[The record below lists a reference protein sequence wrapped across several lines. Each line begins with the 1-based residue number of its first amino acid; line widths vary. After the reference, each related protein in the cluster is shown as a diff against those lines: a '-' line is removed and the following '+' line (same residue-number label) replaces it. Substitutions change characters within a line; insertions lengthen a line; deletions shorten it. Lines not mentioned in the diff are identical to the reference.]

1 VPHAD
6 LFDDLHA
13 ARNRSVPVLR
23 TIRRKYSKSIA
34 SLPAR
39 EVLEIAGRLL
49 ETRDSSLRF
58 VAYELVHYHPS
69 TRQSLRKTTIERLGR
84 GMQSWGEV
92 DAFGYYITGPAWSEG
107 NLQDATILAWTASVD
122 RWWRRAAL
130 VSTIAMTRQGDKASL
145 DRSVR
150 VCVRLVR
157 DRDDMIVKALS
168 WALREIAKHDAP
180 RASRFLEH
188 HRTHLAPRVV
198 RELTNKLETGR
209 KNP

>member
-1 VPHAD
+1 VRHAD

-107 NLQDATILAWTASVD
+107 NLQTPRFSPGPL
-122 RWWRRAAL
+122 
-130 VSTIAMTRQGDKASL
+130 
-145 DRSVR
+145 RS
-150 VCVRLVR
+150 
-157 DRDDMIVKALS
+157 IGGGG
-168 WALREIAKHDAP
+168 AP
-180 RASRFLEH
+180 
-188 HRTHLAPRVV
+188 PW
-198 RELTNKLETGR
+198 
-209 KNP
+209 